1 MKIINNPSI
10 VKSIKFETVSGFGV
24 VNLIAILSLLN
35 TKNIDKI
42 VTVKLL
48 KRLFFLI
55 RKILPNLKTKS
66 EKKFNNYFNIEL

>member
-1 MKIINNPSI
+1 MKIIINPSI

-24 VNLIAILSLLN
+24 VNLIAISSLLN
-35 TKNIDKI
+35 TENTDKI

>member
-10 VKSIKFETVSGFGV
+10 VKSIKFQTVSGFGA
-24 VNLIAILSLLN
+24 VNLIAISSLLN
-35 TKNIDKI
+35 IKNIDKI
-42 VTVKLL
+42 VAVKLL